1 MLENLNNILVPEL
14 LGAISKIIFDAR
26 KRVVQTIN
34 NELVETYW
42 RIGKEIVEKE
52 QMNNVN
58 NQTSRQ
64 IILQLSKQLT
74 ETLGNGFSRSNLFN
88 MRKLY
93 IEFPNVQTL
102 SGYLSWSHICEVNTI
117 DNKHKRDFYLAQ
129 TQENKLSVRELR
141 SQIERCVYERT
152 LSNKLPEPE
161 ENLGSSITK
170 YNPADVVKDPY
181 IIDFLGIPENE
192 HIEENELEN
201 RLILHLEK
209 FLLELGHGFM
219 FVGRQKRITINN
231 THYYV
236 DLVFYNK
243 ILRCYV
249 LIELKTRK
257 LQIEDAG
264 QVNTYLNYYKTEIND
279 EFDNPPIGIIL
290 CAEKEEIAAEYILSG
305 FENNVFASK
314 YVTVLPNKH
323 QLEEQLK
330 FAIENDKNKKANSES
345 RG

>member
-14 LGAISKIIFDAR
+14 LDSISKIIVDAR
-26 KRVVQTIN
+26 KRVVQTVN
-34 NELVETYW
+34 NELIATYW

-52 QMNNVN
+52 QINNID

-74 ETLGNGFSRSNLFN
+74 ESLGNGFSRSNLFN

-102 SGYLSWSHICEVNTI
+102 SGHLSWSHVCELI
-117 DNKHKRDFYLAQ
+117 MMDNKHKRDFYLTQA
-129 TQENKLSVRELR
+129 QENKLSVRELR
-141 SQIERCVYERT
+141 NQIERCVYERT
-152 LSNKLPEPE
+152 LSNKTLEFQE
-161 ENLGSSITK
+161 SIDTTITK

-181 IIDFLGIPENE
+181 IVDFLGIPENT

-243 ILRCYV
+243 LLRCYV

-257 LQIEDAG
+257 LQIEDGG

-290 CAEKEEIAAEYILSG
+290 CAEKDEIAAEYILSG

-314 YVTVLPNKH
+314 YTTVLPNKH
-323 QLEEQLK
+323 QLEEQVKVAL
-330 FAIENDKNKKANSES
+330 ENSENKKES
-345 RG
+345 IKNCD